1 MVRWNRLGCP
11 WPLSRKL
18 ATPVPRS
25 SSTMGCCRNV
35 GGGWLPCRRKGRPA
49 GAGLGFSLAI
59 SVSVSD
65 FPVSFDFSVCIL
77 ELSLALARRA
87 FLFSL
92 RRRCKKSLP
101 SEVSISTFTSSS
113 SVLFLILFGV
123 LVRLVQIG
131 PVSYKIIIV
140 HWQNA
145 RVVTWTSVGPH
156 GTDFCYGPTPTFK
169 LHLLS
174 LQLNFKVFIFVP
186 TT

>member
-1 MVRWNRLGCP
+1 
-11 WPLSRKL
+11 
-18 ATPVPRS
+18 
-25 SSTMGCCRNV
+25 MGCCKNV

-92 RRRCKKSLP
+92 RRHCKKVAAIGGFTFDVYFFIFSI
-101 SEVSISTFTSSS
+101 VSDSFWC
-113 SVLFLILFGV
+113 FGKIHSC
-123 LVRLVQIG
+123 IG
-131 PVSYKIIIV
+131 PVFYKIIIV

-145 RVVTWTSVGPH
+145 RVVTWISVGPH

-174 LQLNFKVFIFVP
+174 LQLNCKVFIFVP
-186 TT
+186 TA